1 MFMEVLQI
9 HVTGTHRHTQ
19 TQSCSVGT
27 SELVI
32 PGSAGEMEEY
42 YSGHYDTPTYVGL
55 SILV

>member
-1 MFMEVLQI
+1 MEVLQI

-42 YSGHYDTPTYVGL
+42 CSGHYDTPTYVGL
-55 SILV
+55 SILA